1 MTSPELNLERLVA
14 KENFCFYCRRLVSPS
29 FGELSQE
36 VVSHLKPMGGD
47 FQKECGLCKGL
58 FLEVPW
64 FVELILKAVEP
75 YQHETFLVGVVLDP
89 EIKEKEEKIFK
100 EVKEK
105 TGKQPSTSL
114 EKLLKTEIGKKIQEK
129 TGKIVDFHRPDI
141 MAILDTRYDDVR
153 LQISSIYIYGRY
165 RKLVRGIPQTVWH
178 CRKCRGKGC
187 RYCHFSG
194 KMYETSVQELIAEPV
209 LKVSGGI
216 KTSFHGMGREDIDAL
231 MLGNGRP
238 FVLEIKEPKKRVLDY
253 EKLEKEV
260 NKAHPGLVEILGLRS
275 SSHEEVVKIKSSN
288 YPKRY
293 RVKVKCAQKVEEA
306 KLKKA
311 FQTLTGAVIEQ
322 RTPLRVKHRRADKV
336 RKRKVLE
343 IEGRILDDHTLEIE
357 VKGESGLYIKELVH
371 GDGGRTKPSL
381 SELLENECEVETL
394 DVIWIYDQE

>member
-1 MTSPELNLERLVA
+1 
-14 KENFCFYCRRLVSPS
+14 
-29 FGELSQE
+29 
-36 VVSHLKPMGGD
+36 
-47 FQKECGLCKGL
+47 
-58 FLEVPW
+58 
-64 FVELILKAVEP
+64 
-75 YQHETFLVGVVLDP
+75 
-89 EIKEKEEKIFK
+89 EKIFK

-209 LKVSGGI
+209 LKVSGGT